1 MHGTTGPSWLGV
13 SSDGA
18 EERSAFPHGH
28 RSDLA
33 EFESEEQLTRQFKPI
48 LLQGIL

>member
-13 SSDGA
+13 SGNRTK
-18 EERSAFPHGH
+18 ERFTFPHGH

-33 EFESEEQLTRQFKPI
+33 EFEIEKQLTRQFTPI